1 MRGARSLRG
10 RRFASRAGRAL
21 FSPAFYR
28 GRQKVFELR
37 DFGVNQDEADLLETG
52 RQLSSSCARTPS
64 IQAQKLPILR
74 LFSDIIVDSASQL
87 QCPEDFAGRRSVRD

>member
-1 MRGARSLRG
+1 
-10 RRFASRAGRAL
+10 L

-37 DFGVNQDEADLLETG
+37 DFGVNQDEADLLETGLETG